1 MPPRDLSIHHAEAL
15 KAEFEVLHG
24 PLENDLSAITAEDIL
39 GHGLAALENPSSA
52 LRARLM
58 ALGWPADDVR
68 RESIAGYLNAKV
80 NCAILPI
87 DDLSTGAAFISSATK
102 LLAATAKGRPSDDET
117 RRINR
122 LIIEESFPEL
132 VRARVARVYEAIHK
146 LQSPRTALCISGG
159 GIRSATFALGV
170 LQGLAH
176 YGLLAKFDY
185 LSTVSGGGYIGS
197 WLSTWIKRHTSGV
210 AGVQGDLASEG
221 SPEPRP
227 IRHLREYSNYLVP
240 RLGLFSADSWTVAA
254 TYIRNLLLN
263 WLVMVPLIAFAL
275 GLSRGHVWLLQRIAP
290 VGNEWWGLG
299 LPAIACAILSF
310 LYLGSSRPV
319 TNQELA
325 GKWWASDGGFVACC
339 VLPAM
344 VLSVLVTLAWAARTT
359 AYREPFLFKEVYP
372 ATVGACVAMAAL
384 AWFWYAGRSRRRGKE
399 FGKLFWELAACVV
412 SGIGAGMLLAWLAT
426 WLFPKPVI
434 SPSDYLAAVP
444 PFRQW
449 LAHPPATELYVVFGV
464 PIVVLALYIQ
474 ASLFVGLASA
484 VNEDYDREWWARS
497 GGWFILAACAWA
509 LVAAISLFGPMFY
522 YHAPGIISS
531 IGGVSGVIAILAGKS
546 GATPGNNKQK
556 EQETKKGVIANI
568 GLALAAPLFVVA
580 LLAAVSLLTTIIVN
594 AVIPLKLDVEA
605 KAAEYSSQFRS
616 WSTGDYQEHDLR
628 QYPEFP
634 PARVIHARSQEVPVV
649 DMADYRAW
657 SHLRAVHEY
666 GRGTC
671 AVLAA
676 LGLLAYL
683 LSGFFGVNRFSMHAF
698 YRNRLIRAYLGAS
711 RYRRQPNAFT
721 GFDKHDNIKMWQLR
735 PDYFA
740 ATSILNLKSV
750 LRKAEKAEWWKEMR
764 TGDDVKRLDAAGD
777 ATTALEL
784 LVNGLNDLIETHRVT
799 RTELDDL
806 FCPFVIPR
814 DTKQRLFHV
823 INIALNLVA
832 GKKLAYQERMA
843 ESFTVTPLHCGNY
856 ELGYRDS
863 CQYGDPDRGISIGT
877 AIAISGAAASPNQ
890 GYHSS
895 PAVAALLTV
904 FNVRLGWWLGNPGPA
919 GDTVFR
925 DNEPRP
931 AVGTIMREAVGG
943 TDDEYKWV
951 YLSDGGHFENLGLYE
966 MVLRRC
972 RYIFISDAGCDPDFT
987 FEDLGNAIRKIY
999 IDFGIPITIETKDL
1013 LPRNDDRKGDEAE
1026 KGKYFALGTIH
1037 YDKVDGEGVPD
1048 GHFIYVKPSFYG
1060 REPRD
1065 IYSYARQSA
1074 TFPHETTADQFF
1086 SESQFESYR
1095 RLGRHTVSELLLQ
1108 ANRGE
1113 TFVSL
1118 ARFFDVVKLNT

>member
-1 MPPRDLSIHHAEAL
+1 
-15 KAEFEVLHG
+15 
-24 PLENDLSAITAEDIL
+24 
-39 GHGLAALENPSSA
+39 
-52 LRARLM
+52 
-58 ALGWPADDVR
+58 
-68 RESIAGYLNAKV
+68 
-80 NCAILPI
+80 
-87 DDLSTGAAFISSATK
+87 
-102 LLAATAKGRPSDDET
+102 
-117 RRINR
+117 
-122 LIIEESFPEL
+122 
-132 VRARVARVYEAIHK
+132 
-146 LQSPRTALCISGG
+146 
-159 GIRSATFALGV
+159 
-170 LQGLAH
+170 
-176 YGLLAKFDY
+176 
-185 LSTVSGGGYIGS
+185 
-197 WLSTWIKRHTSGV
+197 
-210 AGVQGDLASEG
+210 
-221 SPEPRP
+221 
-227 IRHLREYSNYLVP
+227 
-240 RLGLFSADSWTVAA
+240 
-254 TYIRNLLLN
+254 
-263 WLVMVPLIAFAL
+263 
-275 GLSRGHVWLLQRIAP
+275 
-290 VGNEWWGLG
+290 
-299 LPAIACAILSF
+299 
-310 LYLGSSRPV
+310 
-319 TNQELA
+319 
-325 GKWWASDGGFVACC
+325 
-339 VLPAM
+339 
-344 VLSVLVTLAWAARTT
+344 
-359 AYREPFLFKEVYP
+359 
-372 ATVGACVAMAAL
+372 
-384 AWFWYAGRSRRRGKE
+384 
-399 FGKLFWELAACVV
+399 
-412 SGIGAGMLLAWLAT
+412 
-426 WLFPKPVI
+426 
-434 SPSDYLAAVP
+434 
-444 PFRQW
+444 
-449 LAHPPATELYVVFGV
+449 
-464 PIVVLALYIQ
+464 
-474 ASLFVGLASA
+474 
-484 VNEDYDREWWARS
+484 
-497 GGWFILAACAWA
+497 
-509 LVAAISLFGPMFY
+509 
-522 YHAPGIISS
+522 
-531 IGGVSGVIAILAGKS
+531 
-546 GATPGNNKQK
+546 
-556 EQETKKGVIANI
+556 
-568 GLALAAPLFVVA
+568 
-580 LLAAVSLLTTIIVN
+580 
-594 AVIPLKLDVEA
+594 
-605 KAAEYSSQFRS
+605 
-616 WSTGDYQEHDLR
+616 
-628 QYPEFP
+628 
-634 PARVIHARSQEVPVV
+634 
-649 DMADYRAW
+649 
-657 SHLRAVHEY
+657 
-666 GRGTC
+666 
-671 AVLAA
+671 
-676 LGLLAYL
+676 
-683 LSGFFGVNRFSMHAF
+683 
-698 YRNRLIRAYLGAS
+698 
-711 RYRRQPNAFT
+711 
-721 GFDKHDNIKMWQLR
+721 MWQLR